1 MGLFPPSRRKPP
13 CGFFEDLGVP
23 LKTERGRRVFPQ
35 SDNAHDIADALARFA
50 MGNGAALVQ
59 EPAVRVLVEN
69 DCVQGVETPR
79 GQYRAQAVIL
89 ACRRGLVPRHRL

>member
-1 MGLFPPSRRKPP
+1 MR
-13 CGFFEDLGVP
+13 FFEELGVP

-59 EPAVRVLVEN
+59 EPAVRVLV
-69 DCVQGVETPR
+69 GKRRWSRGWRPPGGSTAPR
-79 GQYRAQAVIL
+79 R
-89 ACRRGLVPRHRL
+89 